1 MECKLKIK
9 NPKLKI
15 GILLVFIILIAFL
28 CIGAYAQDSSLGGLD
43 LRKPVELKELST
55 PLQMIVFLT
64 FLTILPFLFIMTT
77 SFMRTII
84 VLSFLRSAIGTQ
96 QVPPNPVII
105 GTALFLTIYT
115 MSPVWNEV
123 NIRALKPY
131 TEHKISQSIALERAV
146 VPITIFM
153 LKQTG
158 KKELAFFINLT
169 KMPQPK
175 TPNDVPIHVA
185 IPAFMVSEL
194 TTAFKIGF
202 VLFLPFLIIDL
213 VVANTL
219 LALGMMML
227 SPVTISMPFKILI
240 FTLSNGWFLVLQ
252 ALVQSFKY

>member
-1 MECKLKIK
+1 MDKIK
-9 NPKLKI
+9 NLKFKI
-15 GILLVFIILIAFL
+15 GILLLLVFIILIAL
-28 CIGAYAQDSSLGGLD
+28 SLSVYAQQDFSLGGMD
-43 LRKPVELKELST
+43 LRNKVELKELST
-55 PLQMIVFLT
+55 PLQLIVFLA
-64 FLTILPFLFIMTT
+64 FLTVLPFLFIMTT

-123 NIRALKPY
+123 NTRALQPY
-131 TEHKISQSIALERAV
+131 MENRISQATALERASI
-146 VPITIFM
+146 PIKTFM

-158 KKELAFFINLT
+158 KTEVAFFIRLI
-169 KMPQPK
+169 KLPQPK
-175 TPNDVPIHVA
+175 TPNDVPIHVV

-252 ALVQSFKY
+252 AIVQSFKY

>member
-1 MECKLKIK
+1 MNNKKLKS
-9 NPKLKI
+9 KI
-15 GILLVFIILIAFL
+15 GIIVLLILIILVTL
-28 CIGAYAQDSSLGGLD
+28 CLAGYAADDILGD
-43 LRKPVELKELST
+43 LRKPVQLKELST
-55 PLQMIVFLT
+55 PLQLIVFLSL
-64 FLTILPFLFIMTT
+64 LTVLPFLFIMTT

-84 VLSFLRSAIGTQ
+84 ILSFLRSAIGTQ
-96 QVPPNPVII
+96 QVPPNSVILGI
-105 GTALFLTIYT
+105 SLFLTVYT
-115 MSPVWNEV
+115 MSPVGKEV
-123 NIRALKPY
+123 NDRALKPY
-131 TEHKISQSIALERAV
+131 MEHRISQTVAIERGLN
-146 VPITIFM
+146 PLRIFM
-153 LKQTG
+153 LRQTG
-158 KKELAFFINLT
+158 KQELAFFVRLV

-175 TPNDVPIHVA
+175 TPNDVPIYMV

-252 ALVQSFKY
+252 AIVQSFKF